1 MAQPKMKRI
10 KQILNSPVFFYSLA
24 AALWA
29 EVIFSFLRKDSYH
42 TAIAIQISSVIL
54 LLLLVKLFGQLPL
67 DGASYLVL
75 AALLYIGH
83 TKVAWV
89 LSFMEPIYLAC
100 CLLLLLFMRTK
111 DIDVRE
117 YLIELSF
124 TEIAAALMLTG
135 YEYAVN
141 HSISLYFDLGRRYQL
156 SPMQKAAIILL
167 FSLLFLGVFTA
178 CARLLGRLFR
188 GKHAFFQR
196 AIQKFRGLELYLFF
210 LISLTIASI
219 GFFQL
224 FWDFPSYAF
233 RAVLVF
239 LLVIETAY
247 ICLLLHAISFKEKMN
262 IVQNERNSIAAY
274 SADLEAS
281 LDHMREIRHDVKNLF
296 LTMGGF
302 VESSG
307 DEQMKEFYQ
316 QNIVPFM
323 RDAVAKS
330 ELQDKLKVLPDG
342 LLKSFFY
349 YKLIEKAGQG
359 IHFSLEVQSPVS
371 VGEGYGDIV
380 RLLGIL
386 IDNAAEE
393 AALTPEKEVSI
404 RIFDAREQTGFRIAN
419 SVRPETRA
427 RGVIEGT
434 TDKGLGR
441 GNGLIIA
448 KRIISRYDNMVL
460 NSYFTEGEF
469 VQNLTILRHK
479 PPHA

>member
-1 MAQPKMKRI
+1 MAQPKIKRI

-188 GKHAFFQR
+188 GKHTDR
-196 AIQKFRGLELYLFF
+196 
-210 LISLTIASI
+210 
-219 GFFQL
+219 
-224 FWDFPSYAF
+224 
-233 RAVLVF
+233 
-239 LLVIETAY
+239 
-247 ICLLLHAISFKEKMN
+247 
-262 IVQNERNSIAAY
+262 
-274 SADLEAS
+274 
-281 LDHMREIRHDVKNLF
+281 
-296 LTMGGF
+296 
-302 VESSG
+302 
-307 DEQMKEFYQ
+307 
-316 QNIVPFM
+316 
-323 RDAVAKS
+323 KS
-330 ELQDKLKVLPDG
+330 V
-342 LLKSFFY
+342 
-349 YKLIEKAGQG
+349 
-359 IHFSLEVQSPVS
+359 V
-371 VGEGYGDIV
+371 
-380 RLLGIL
+380 
-386 IDNAAEE
+386 
-393 AALTPEKEVSI
+393 
-404 RIFDAREQTGFRIAN
+404 
-419 SVRPETRA
+419 
-427 RGVIEGT
+427 
-434 TDKGLGR
+434 
-441 GNGLIIA
+441 
-448 KRIISRYDNMVL
+448 
-460 NSYFTEGEF
+460 
-469 VQNLTILRHK
+469 
-479 PPHA
+479 